1 MARFRP
7 GISLETVGVLLLI
20 CRFADATTTVLHDGD
35 SLLAAVAAAAHG
47 DVIEIQSNQFFG
59 GTLTWSNKF
68 LTIRA
73 GSGFSP
79 SIGSIRSI
87 RGNTQTGGEFRG
99 LNIIGTIFDVGG
111 SSNSSKLDFFENDIQ
126 GVVDLNGGG
135 VLTQAQ
141 FVGNAIHGGIE
152 IGTTGPTSYVIDFRQ
167 NTIYGHTFLGG
178 TGQQNIKSTFVQNEM
193 QGVFLGGTGS
203 LFVDAQFENNHVR
216 GRFLAQNAG
225 NSHYDLTL
233 RQNEFDLPV
242 VLEGGESQRHPSL
255 VEGNLFHDRFS
266 AGTSSYDRND
276 VTILGNRF
284 ENSISLYIGYWS
296 TTSVFAA
303 NNVIE
308 AVDKTIEDEG
318 LLLDVYVFQ
327 TNSSTNIEF
336 VNNTIVGYDVG
347 VRFDGPQR
355 ETLNDF
361 NLSLSNTLLYNADDI
376 DGVLST
382 EVTSSLISDGTYD
395 GIGGNFAAL
404 PLLFPNKR
412 LMPGSP
418 GIDAGSNAAAAA
430 LSVDFAG
437 NPRILDGNGDH
448 VAIVDVGAFEVLPEP
463 STLLLVGLGM
473 AGCLVRHR

>member
-1 MARFRP
+1 
-7 GISLETVGVLLLI
+7 
-20 CRFADATTTVLHDGD
+20 
-35 SLLAAVAAAAHG
+35 
-47 DVIEIQSNQFFG
+47 
-59 GTLTWSNKF
+59 
-68 LTIRA
+68 
-73 GSGFSP
+73 
-79 SIGSIRSI
+79 
-87 RGNTQTGGEFRG
+87 
-99 LNIIGTIFDVGG
+99 
-111 SSNSSKLDFFENDIQ
+111 
-126 GVVDLNGGG
+126 
-135 VLTQAQ
+135 
-141 FVGNAIHGGIE
+141 
-152 IGTTGPTSYVIDFRQ
+152 
-167 NTIYGHTFLGG
+167 
-178 TGQQNIKSTFVQNEM
+178 
-193 QGVFLGGTGS
+193 
-203 LFVDAQFENNHVR
+203 
-216 GRFLAQNAG
+216 
-225 NSHYDLTL
+225 
-233 RQNEFDLPV
+233 

-473 AGCLVRHR
+473 AGCLVHHR